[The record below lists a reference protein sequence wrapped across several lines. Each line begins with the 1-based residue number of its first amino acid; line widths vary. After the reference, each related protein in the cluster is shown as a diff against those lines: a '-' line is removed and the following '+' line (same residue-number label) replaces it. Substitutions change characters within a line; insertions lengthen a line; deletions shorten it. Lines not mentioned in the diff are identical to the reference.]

1 MRAASAHIL
10 SRLSIGTCVAV
21 HGMVAPAA
29 STCHRYARHLRV
41 YASHFSWPRMLILR
55 SEDLFADSWTVT
67 ASALQF
73 AEIPILA
80 EHEAHVRSKMAT
92 GKVKANDGAKWG
104 VSGEGYRGAPPRCD
118 SIICW

>member
-1 MRAASAHIL
+1 M
-10 SRLSIGTCVAV
+10 SIGTCVAA
-21 HGMVAPAA
+21 HGLVAPAA

-41 YASHFSWPRMLILR
+41 YASHFSWSRMLILR

-80 EHEAHVRSKMAT
+80 EHKAHVRSKMAA

-104 VSGEGYRGAPPRCD
+104 MSGEGYRGATPR
-118 SIICW
+118 